1 MPMQIPVLSPHSTGT
16 VMRSKAWD
24 TLEKDGCIAI
34 QGPLSKQKHLKRNQ
48 LIVNCK
54 KIDIA
59 SWKEEIDMY
68 NDVIEAFKKG
78 SIILNKKE
86 EKMKSSLLILI

>member
-1 MPMQIPVLSPHSTGT
+1 
-16 VMRSKAWD
+16 MRSKAWG

-34 QGPLSKQKHLKRNQ
+34 QGPLLKQKHPKRNQ

-54 KIDIA
+54 KIDIV

-68 NDVIEAFKKG
+68 NDIIEAIQKG
-78 SIILNKKE
+78 SIILNKKRR
-86 EKMKSSLLILI
+86 KRNLCC